1 MALAV
6 SSRVPPVHGLG
17 TPVALDGGTLVAH
30 AMRQTRPD
38 VVAAYPI
45 TPQTVITEAFSQFVA
60 NGEVHTEFVPV
71 ESEHAALSVCIGAA
85 AAGARAQTATSG
97 PGLALMWELLGVAS
111 GMRLPIVMHLCTR
124 ALSAPINIL
133 CDHSDA
139 MAMRDTGWLLLFS
152 ENGQEAYDQ
161 AIIAVRLGEHPQV
174 LLPVANVLDGFIV
187 THCVERALLLPDEV
201 VSEFVGEY
209 QPAYAL
215 LDLQRPVTVGGL
227 DFQDFHMEHKRG
239 QVEAM
244 ARAKGVLEGLFQ
256 EFAEISGRI
265 YRLVEPYR
273 LADAEVG
280 VVVLGST
287 AGTVRYV
294 VDRLRARGVRAGM
307 LSIRSFRPFPAL
319 EVAAALAEVKAVGV
333 LDRALAPGASAPPLF
348 SDIASALAGVGL
360 SKRLL
365 GWVYGIG
372 GREVLPQ
379 HIEGVFHTLADP
391 SVPPGLVGWLG
402 LREGR

>member
-1 MALAV
+1 MALAI
-6 SSRVPPVHGLG
+6 SPRAPQVHGLG

-30 AMRQTRPD
+30 AMRQSRPD

-45 TPQTVITEAFSQFVA
+45 TPQTLITEAFSQFVA
-60 NGEVHTEFVPV
+60 NGQVHTEFVPV

-111 GMRLPIVMHLCTR
+111 GMRLPIVLHLCTR

-139 MAMRDTGWLLLFS
+139 MGMRDTGWIMLFA

-161 AIIAVRLGEHPQV
+161 AIIAVRLAEHPQV
-174 LLPVANVLDGFIV
+174 LLPVANLLDGFIV
-187 THCVERALLLPDEV
+187 THCVERALLLPDQAV
-201 VSEFVGEY
+201 ADFVGEF
-209 QPAYAL
+209 QPAHSL
-215 LDLQRPVTVGGL
+215 LDLRRPVTFGGL

-239 QVEAM
+239 QVEGM
-244 ARAKGVLEGLFQ
+244 RQAKHVLESLLQ
-256 EFAEISGRI
+256 EFGEVSGRF
-265 YRLVEPYR
+265 YHLVEPYR
-273 LADAEVG
+273 LEDAEVG
-280 VVVLGST
+280 MVVLGSA

-294 VDRLRARGVRAGM
+294 VERLRRAGQRVGM
-307 LSIRSFRPFPAL
+307 LRIRSFRPFPTQ
-319 EVAAALAEVKAVGV
+319 EVASALAHLRAIGV
-333 LDRALAPGASAPPLF
+333 LDRALAPGAASLPLF
-348 SDIASALAGVGL
+348 SEVASALACHGL
-360 SKRLL
+360 SQKIV

-372 GREVLPQ
+372 GREALPHQ
-379 HIEGVFHTLADP
+379 IEGAFHTLANP
-391 SVPPGLVGWLG
+391 STPPGFAGWLG